1 MSLLF
6 EELDHQSTP
15 MGDIS
20 LRRRRIL
27 SLDTDVYEVVLG
39 DEFLMSSLF
48 TVGETALA
56 TLGLAAASGEQL
68 DVVVGGLGLGYT
80 ARAALNDPRVRS
92 LVVVEALAPVI
103 DWHQRELTPL
113 GAGLSRDPRCSFA
126 EGDFF
131 ALAEGASG
139 FDPDQPGRVHDAIL
153 LDIDHSPGALLNPS
167 HAGFYTSPGLNRLA
181 RWLRP
186 GGVFAMWS
194 DAAPEKPF
202 LVAMRENFW
211 AVEAKIVEFDNPLQ
225 NRPASC
231 TIYLGVKR
239 DSEGLSAPGRGHGPV
254 GPAPAGADAGSPFHR
269 AEFEGM

>member
-6 EELDHQSTP
+6 EELDHQRTS
-15 MGDIS
+15 MGEIS

-27 SLDTDVYEVVLG
+27 SLDADVYEVVLG
-39 DEFLMSSLF
+39 EEFLMSSLF

-56 TLGLAAASGEQL
+56 TLGLAATSGERL

-80 ARAALNDPRVRS
+80 ARAALDDPRVRS
-92 LVVVEALAPVI
+92 LEVVEALAPVI
-103 DWHQRELTPL
+103 DWHRRGLTPL
-113 GAGLSRDPRCSFA
+113 GAGLSDDPRCSFT

-131 ALAEGASG
+131 ALADGASG
-139 FDPDQPGRVHDAIL
+139 FDTGRPGRAYDAIL

-167 HAGFYTSPGLNRLA
+167 HARFYTSAGLQRLA

-194 DAAPEKPF
+194 DAAPEAPF
-202 LVAMRENFW
+202 LGVLRENFSG
-211 AVEAKIVEFDNPLQ
+211 VEAKIVEFDNPLQ
-225 NRPASC
+225 DRTASC

-239 DSEGLSAPGRGHGPV
+239 D
-254 GPAPAGADAGSPFHR
+254 PAA
-269 AEFEGM
+269 